1 VKIIAAAGNDSRH
14 ELTPA
19 ATSIASSA
27 SGSHLQAHPQVKK
40 KKSSS
45 IRLSLKALSQSLKRA
60 LREPKES
67 LKRA

>member
-19 ATSIASSA
+19 GTARAA
-27 SGSHLQAHPQVKK
+27 AAAEAHPQAHPQVKK
-40 KKSSS
+40 LQYKAISEGS
-45 IRLSLKALSQSLKRA
+45 IT
-60 LREPKES
+60 EHKES